1 MHAAGAAAA
10 RLRRVLVRLPAAR
23 GACRAVRF
31 RGAACPARERRRRG
45 RRLRLSKVPTTVI
58 TGFLGAGK
66 TTLIR
71 HLLTHA
77 DGRRLALIIN
87 EFGDVGVDG
96 ELVRGCN
103 DEACHEDDI
112 VELANGCICCTVADD
127 FLPTMLKLLDRPNP
141 PEHIIIETSGLALPK
156 PLVKAFQWP
165 EIRTRA
171 TVDGVIAL
179 IDADAVAA
187 GRFATDEAAL
197 AAARAADPTLDHE
210 SPLEELFEEQ
220 LGCADMVVLNKTDLV
235 PAAALARVEAQ
246 VAAEIRSG
254 VKIVRADH
262 GVVDIAALL
271 GLTAAAEDDLE
282 SRPSH
287 IDGLDDD
294 HDHDD
299 FHSFVLTAG
308 EIAEPEALVGRLAT
322 VIAAHDVLRI
332 KGMVAVAGKPSRM
345 VIQAVG
351 PRIQHFYDRLWAPGE
366 PRRTQLVVI
375 GQKGLDRTAVETA
388 LADIVGTVT
397 A

>member
-1 MHAAGAAAA
+1 M
-10 RLRRVLVRLPAAR
+10 
-23 GACRAVRF
+23 
-31 RGAACPARERRRRG
+31 
-45 RRLRLSKVPTTVI
+45 KIPTTVV

-71 HLLTHA
+71 HLLQNA
-77 DGRRLALIIN
+77 KGRRLALVIN

-96 ELVRGCN
+96 ELVKGCN
-103 DEACHEDDI
+103 DEACPEEDI

-127 FLPTMLKLLDRPNP
+127 FLPTMQKLLDRPNP

-165 EIRTRA
+165 DIRTRA
-171 TVDGVIAL
+171 TVDGVVAL

-197 AAARAADPTLDHE
+197 AAARAADPNLDHD

-220 LGCADMVVLNKTDLV
+220 LGCADMVVLNKADLV
-235 PAAALARVEAQ
+235 SPEALAEVERQ
-246 VAAEIRSG
+246 VNAEVRPG

-262 GVVDIAALL
+262 GAVDVGALL
-271 GLTAAAEDDLE
+271 GLTAAAEDDLD

-287 IDGLDDD
+287 IDGMED

-299 FHSFVLTAG
+299 FDSFVLSGGDVADV
-308 EIAEPEALVGRLAT
+308 AALVERMEA

-345 VIQAVG
+345 VVQAVG
-351 PRIQHFYDRLWAPGE
+351 PRIQHYFDRAWKAGE
-366 PRRTQLVVI
+366 PRRTGLVVI
-375 GQKGLDRTAVETA
+375 GQKGLDEAAVREA
-388 LADIVGTVT
+388 LAGVI

>member
-1 MHAAGAAAA
+1 MP
-10 RLRRVLVRLPAAR
+10 LRKLGLPRVAQ
-23 GACRAVRF
+23 
-31 RGAACPARERRRRG
+31 RRRRA
-45 RRLRLSKVPTTVI
+45 RMIVLSKVPTTVI

-77 DGRRLALIIN
+77 GGRRLALIIN

-103 DEACHEDDI
+103 DDACPEDDI

-127 FLPTMLKLLDRPNP
+127 FLPTMMKLLDRPNP

-165 EIRTRA
+165 DIRTRS

-187 GRFATDEAAL
+187 GRFATDEVAL
-197 AAARAADPTLDHE
+197 AAARAADPNLDHD

-235 PAAALARVEAQ
+235 DAAALARVEAQ
-246 VAAEIRSG
+246 VAAEIRPG

-262 GVVDIAALL
+262 GAVDIAALL
-271 GLTAAAEDDLE
+271 GITAAAEDDLD

-299 FHSFVLTAG
+299 FDSFVLSG
-308 EIAEPEALVGRLAT
+308 AEVADLDALVAT
-322 VIAAHDVLRI
+322 MGTLIARHDVLRI
-332 KGMVAVAGKPSRM
+332 KGMVAVAGKSSRL
-345 VIQAVG
+345 VVQAVG
-351 PRIQHFYDRLWAPGE
+351 PRIQHFYDRAWAPAE
-366 PRRTQLVVI
+366 QRRTQLVVI
-375 GQKGLDRTAVETA
+375 GQKGLDREAIEA
-388 LADIVGTVT
+388 GLAGLLGAVT